1 MFTTNPILISTPLME
16 RPNDTLITNKDP
28 QLCTGTCLFEDH
40 HQRLEGIID
49 EYTKQVIL
57 AINYCIVSTAI
68 NLGGT
73 VTNIINI
80 VVFIKQGFADR
91 MNISLMGLAISDL
104 GCLLTLQWMNLC
116 FNPLFRFS
124 PKIPFDSLEVQYIT
138 GGWPHACFARTT
150 GLITAY
156 ITAERCLCIAAPLK
170 VKTILTHKRTT
181 FVIVIIFV
189 LMFGST
195 APIYS
200 VNLLGPK
207 FYPGDPP
214 VWNRTL
220 IGLVFTE
227 NRDQVEQ
234 ITFALNNVF
243 GYIAF
248 LLVTIFTSVLVS
260 KLRKNVRWRRD
271 NAKSA
276 ISGGKQDVNALRDA
290 RVIKMVTS
298 ISTIF
303 IVCFFPVTIIF
314 IGIMAVPGLGLVGRY
329 SNMFHVTCSFGFA
342 LETINSSV
350 NLFVYLKMSSKFK
363 ATFDSVFRKRTLSNA
378 TV

>member
-1 MFTTNPILISTPLME
+1 MELVNTSVTTTAITPWLVTE
-16 RPNDTLITNKDP
+16 TGKTEEL
-28 QLCTGTCLFEDH
+28 QLKSVVD
-40 HQRLEGIID
+40 D
-49 EYTKQVIL
+49 YTKQVFG
-57 AINYCIVSTAI
+57 AVNYCIISTAI

-73 VTNIINI
+73 VANIINI

-116 FNPLFRFS
+116 FNPLFRYS
-124 PKIPFDSLEVQYIT
+124 PEIPFDTFEVQYIT

-189 LMFGST
+189 LMIGST
-195 APIYS
+195 APIYTA
-200 VNLLGPK
+200 NLLGPK

-214 VWNRTL
+214 VWNRTMV
-220 IGLVFTE
+220 GLVFPE

-234 ITFALNNVF
+234 LTFAFNNVF
-243 GYIAF
+243 GYIAI
-248 LLVTIFTSVLVS
+248 LLVTTFTCVLVS
-260 KLRKNVRWRRD
+260 KLRKNAKWRRD

-276 ISGGKQDVNALRDA
+276 ISSGKQDANSLRDA

-303 IVCFFPVTIIF
+303 IVCFFPITVIF
-314 IGIMAVPGLGLVGRY
+314 IGVMAVPGFGLVGRY
-329 SNMFHVTCSFGFA
+329 ANLFHVTCSFGFA
-342 LETINSSV
+342 LETVNSSV
-350 NLFVYLKMSSKFK
+350 NLFIYLKMSSKFK
-363 ATFDSVFRKRTLSNA
+363 ATFDSVFTRRNLSDLS
-378 TV
+378 V